1 MKKNKIFLFFLVL
14 SVFNSIY
21 CQNKTFKYDFE
32 YKPNVLRDSTI
43 LEKTVLDVKDDNL
56 SIFRSEQEK
65 ISDSLIAFTGFGSGR
80 KMRFEDQFYVKK
92 SLSKNEVFK
101 SIQTMFR
108 EIFFIKINEELD
120 WKILPEKNTIGTF
133 NVQKATVN
141 YGGRNW
147 TAWFTTE
154 IPIQNGPYIF
164 YGLPGLIIKISDAEN
179 NFIFNLTEIKDS
191 GQEVYYR
198 TKGSEITWDQFKKLS
213 ENYYSDPLARVKSMG
228 IPFKIDD
235 GHGNPVSV
243 DMKLQTDRMKKII
256 REDNNPIE
264 FNHKIKYE

>member
-56 SIFRSEQEK
+56 SIFRTEQEK
-65 ISDSLIAFTGFGSGR
+65 ISDSLIASTGLGSGR

-92 SLSKNEVFK
+92 NLSKNEVFK

-120 WKILPEKNTIGTF
+120 WKILPEKNMIGTF

-147 TAWFTTE
+147 TAWFTIE

-179 NFIFNLTEIKDS
+179 NFIFSLTEIKDS
-191 GQEVYYR
+191 GKDVYYR
-198 TKGSEITWDQFKKLS
+198 TKGSEITWEQFKKLS

-228 IPFKIDD
+228 VPFKIND
-235 GHGNPVSV
+235 GNGNPVSV
-243 DMKLQTDRMKKII
+243 DMKLQADRMKKII